1 MVDSVGN
8 EPGARIKV
16 IGAGGCGG
24 NAVNHMIASGL
35 QNVEFVSVNTDS
47 QALRNNAASIQLQIG
62 QMLTRGRGAGGNP
75 ELGRKAAL
83 EDEEQLRK
91 LLAESEMVF
100 VTAGMGGGTGTGSA
114 PVIARLARECGA
126 LTVGVV
132 TRPFLFEGRKRK
144 SQADDGVR
152 ELKNAV
158 DTLITIPNDRL
169 LSVASR
175 STTLK
180 EAFQKADDVLLH
192 AVRGIS
198 ELVTVHGLINLDF
211 ADVRSVMAD
220 MGMAMM
226 GTAHASGEN
235 RAVEAAQRAIS
246 SPLLE
251 DMSFKGARGL
261 LINLTGGLDMSL
273 YEVHEAAS
281 LIQEEAHEDANIIFG
296 AVIDEELKDE
306 IRVTVIAT
314 GFGEHRQAPDRRN
327 FRHLPSEFPSTL
339 PLRDIPREQVETPPP
354 DVSTNGAAPPPIE
367 PPPASNVLNL
377 EQSLFP
383 TIENQLAQNGS
394 IIEAAPATSASH
406 NGMFNGTG
414 KPIRRLGLVDESIL
428 DAPAFKQRI
437 MDDYGAGVTRTGRD
451 EREEV
456 GGLDSE
462 QNWREP
468 SQFAN
473 EPTQFTNVAIH
484 DAPGMPERPHIS
496 DSSDHSTNEVPAI
509 SSDRVRREAPA
520 TGRQLE
526 RVERR
531 VTALLNQIWSPTKV
545 R

>member
-1 MVDSVGN
+1 MVYLIEN

-24 NAVNHMIASGL
+24 NAINHMIASGL

-47 QALRNNAASIQLQIG
+47 QALRNNNASIQLQMG
-62 QMLTRGRGAGGNP
+62 QTLTRGRGAGGNP
-75 ELGRKAAL
+75 EIGRRAAL
-83 EDEEQLRK
+83 EDEERLRK
-91 LLAESEMVF
+91 LLAEAEMVF

-114 PVIARLARECGA
+114 PVIARLAREIGA

-144 SQADDGVR
+144 SQADEGVR
-152 ELKNAV
+152 ELKDAV

-175 STTLK
+175 TTTLT
-180 EAFQKADDVLLH
+180 EAFQKADDVLLQ

-226 GTAHASGEN
+226 GTAYASGEN
-235 RAVEAAQRAIS
+235 RAVEAAHRAIS

-251 DMSFKGARGL
+251 DLSIKGARGM
-261 LINLTGGLDMSL
+261 LINVTGGLDMSL

-314 GFGEHRQAPDRRN
+314 GFGEQRREPERRA
-327 FRHLPSEFPSTL
+327 FRYPPSDFSSAGSIK
-339 PLRDIPREQVETPPP
+339 DIPRQQVEKPPMNVPAGEGFSAPPVEQQPAPKVSEVPASPPVETPP
-354 DVSTNGAAPPPIE
+354 VQESLVLEAPL
-367 PPPASNVLNL
+367 ASPV
-377 EQSLFP
+377 P
-383 TIENQLAQNGS
+383 Y
-394 IIEAAPATSASH
+394 
-406 NGMFNGTG
+406 NGMSNG
-414 KPIRRLGLVDESIL
+414 KPVRRLGLVDEQIL
-428 DAPAFKQRI
+428 DMSTLKQRKTEQR
-437 MDDYGAGVTRTGRD
+437 DVAPGTGRNGLEKVNDFDSGQSRQEPQQSAGVDIHR
-451 EREEV
+451 
-456 GGLDSE
+456 GL
-462 QNWREP
+462 
-468 SQFAN
+468 
-473 EPTQFTNVAIH
+473 
-484 DAPGMPERPHIS
+484 GMPE
-496 DSSDHSTNEVPAI
+496 PAYTPDFPE
-509 SSDRVRREAPA
+509 SARDTVRTVNSGQTELEEPSA
-520 TGRQLE
+520 GRQPTNRE
-526 RVERR
+526 SRV
-531 VTALLNQIWSPTKV
+531 VGFLNQIWRPTKPG